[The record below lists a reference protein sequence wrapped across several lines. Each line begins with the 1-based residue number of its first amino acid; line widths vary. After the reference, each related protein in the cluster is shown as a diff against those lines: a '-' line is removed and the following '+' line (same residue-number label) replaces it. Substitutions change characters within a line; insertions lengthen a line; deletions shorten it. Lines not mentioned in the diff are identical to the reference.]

1 MSVSWLSHIRMV
13 RLRNEH
19 RIISLKYCVWY
30 RSHSWHT
37 ILLLWRWFD
46 CKFYP
51 KTCFCIYVC
60 PRISLGCDSKCVW
73 RMMTEPSLPI
83 ACNISF
89 PLFKPLH
96 KNTQEA
102 EKVKDYLHFVNNI
115 NISIVIWPIYF
126 IFWYF
131 ESIIYLFTLL
141 FICFL
146 FLHWLLW
153 ISDGVYKKNAYY
165 LYYY

>member
-1 MSVSWLSHIRMV
+1 MV
-13 RLRNEH
+13 WLRNEH

-51 KTCFCIYVC
+51 KTCFCISLSQDVIRNVYEGWWWRN
-60 PRISLGCDSKCVW
+60 PLYLLHAIFHFLSLNPYTRIHRRQK
-73 RMMTEPSLPI
+73 
-83 ACNISF
+83 
-89 PLFKPLH
+89 
-96 KNTQEA
+96 
-102 EKVKDYLHFVNNI
+102 KVKDYLHFVNNI

-146 FLHWLLW
+146 FLHIDYFSDIGWCLQEECILL
-153 ISDGVYKKNAYY
+153 VLLLA
-165 LYYY
+165 